1 MTTFLG
7 TDVKS
12 EVQAILNDTT
22 VWTDPK
28 LAVNINAAIQAVL
41 KESPAARF
49 SSPIALK
56 EEIKLTL
63 TGTSG
68 TTMANT
74 DAIAMSVF
82 WKKAVVHYTA
92 FLCFNQSDRNTANAA
107 FAAEQYK
114 LYERAL

>member
-28 LAVNINAAIQAVL
+28 LTVNINAAIQAVFL
-41 KESPAARF
+41 DAPAARYT
-49 SSPIALK
+49 SPVALTD
-56 EEIKLTL
+56 EVKLTL

-74 DAIAMSVF
+74 DAIAMDIR
-82 WKKAVVHYTA
+82 WKKAIVHYTA

-107 FAAEQYK
+107 FATEQYK